1 MAKVPGPPPLNGLK
15 RRIADHRAKR
25 ASSGGGPFVRET
37 FCLTRDEARRK
48 AREWFDAFPKAA
60 YWTEVESWRQLEGD
74 RIEFTMRRL
83 PTAD

>member
-1 MAKVPGPPPLNGLK
+1 MAKPMQPPKMEALK
-15 RRIADHRAKR
+15 RRIREHRRDRSA
-25 ASSGGGPFVRET
+25 GEGTFVRET
-37 FCLTRDEARRK
+37 FCMSREEARQK

-83 PTAD
+83 PSAD